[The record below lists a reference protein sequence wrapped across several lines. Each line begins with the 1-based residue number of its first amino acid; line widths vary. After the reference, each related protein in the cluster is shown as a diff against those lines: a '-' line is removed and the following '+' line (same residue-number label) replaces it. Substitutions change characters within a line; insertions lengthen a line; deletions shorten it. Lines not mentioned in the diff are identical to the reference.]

1 MKTSERLYAFHEFA
15 TIRLGPI
22 FLLLL
27 MLSPATTVAS
37 GFRITNQS
45 VGAVGMSGAHVAH
58 TPGPDASYYNPAN
71 MSFLPNHWQLETSLT
86 VLHLPK
92 IEYTD
97 DRGSLFNGHSEEE
110 LFYLP
115 LVHVATEQF
124 GKLRYGFSLIY
135 PFGLS
140 KQWQQVYPKSYA
152 EEFSLLTVEAN
163 PTFAYQATDWFSI
176 GGGLR
181 IVYGK
186 GEVDNAIGPPF
197 SPIVLQRTSEGE
209 DTQLGYNL
217 ALALRPKKN
226 WTIAATYRS
235 EVDLG
240 LSGSTNLRATSGSVP
255 LASYTVGNDVEIAL
269 PAVLS
274 VATSYTYD
282 RLTVELAWD
291 RTFWSSFDELDFVYD
306 QSLQSTPFA
315 IFDIPLQKNWEDS
328 DAYRIGLI
336 YVWDERWTTTLG
348 FAYDR
353 TPVPAAT
360 LGFELPDADA
370 LIYCTG
376 LRYKYSPATELG
388 ISYMYHRTQSRSIGS
403 ADGNTSGIEGR
414 FTEGGAHAVT
424 VGLITTF

>member
-1 MKTSERLYAFHEFA
+1 
-15 TIRLGPI
+15 
-22 FLLLL
+22 
-27 MLSPATTVAS
+27 
-37 GFRITNQS
+37 
-45 VGAVGMSGAHVAH
+45 
-58 TPGPDASYYNPAN
+58 

-97 DRGSLFNGHSEEE
+97 DRGSSFNGHSEEE

-181 IVYGK
+181 VVYGK
-186 GEVDNAIGPPF
+186 GEVENEIVPPF

-209 DTQLGYNL
+209 DIQLGYNL
-217 ALALRPKKN
+217 AFALRPKKN

-240 LSGSTNLRATSGSVP
+240 LSGSTNLRAISGSVP
-255 LASYTVGNDVEIAL
+255 PVTVGNDVEIAL

-291 RTFWSSFDELDFVYD
+291 RTFWSSFDDLDFVYD
-306 QSLQSTPFA
+306 QPLQSTPFA

-328 DAYRIGLI
+328 DAYRIGLT
-336 YVWDERWTTTLG
+336 YEWDERWTTTLG

-388 ISYMYHRTQSRSIGS
+388 VSYMYHRTQSRTIGS

>member
-1 MKTSERLYAFHEFA
+1 M
-15 TIRLGPI
+15 
-22 FLLLL
+22 
-27 MLSPATTVAS
+27 
-37 GFRITNQS
+37 
-45 VGAVGMSGAHVAH
+45 AH

-97 DRGSLFNGHSEEE
+97 DRGSSFNGHSEEE

-181 IVYGK
+181 VVYGK
-186 GEVDNAIGPPF
+186 GEVENEIVPPF

-209 DTQLGYNL
+209 DIQLGYNL
-217 ALALRPKKN
+217 AFALRPKKN

-240 LSGSTNLRATSGSVP
+240 LSGSTNLRAISGSVP
-255 LASYTVGNDVEIAL
+255 PVTVGNDVEIAL

-291 RTFWSSFDELDFVYD
+291 RTFWSSFDDLDFVYD
-306 QSLQSTPFA
+306 QPLQSTPFA

-328 DAYRIGLI
+328 DAYRIGLT
-336 YVWDERWTTTLG
+336 YEWDERWTTTLG

-388 ISYMYHRTQSRSIGS
+388 VSYMYHRTQSRTIGS